1 MKSRCGNSGWYHHV
15 WCILYTNNWSMVCEI
30 PESISVACS
39 PMFTSELRKGGVVTA
54 PVSLTI
60 AEASSGEA
68 VSIGTLVDKL
78 IPSTQMWLF
87 VCFKLCY
94 WSFSRASRGCA
105 SLLCQWVLLHGRL
118 TLMWHSVSVKMT
130 SHLGS
135 KVLYP
140 HQLFLVPTHVVFVTI
155 TILVLIVSS
164 RGMKAVLV
172 LVLDHHG
179 FSRSCVKWWCFCEL
193 KGHGSAFSP
202 SQTVR
207 YLQTPLTLA
216 KKAPF

>member
-1 MKSRCGNSGWYHHV
+1 
-15 WCILYTNNWSMVCEI
+15 MVCEI

-94 WSFSRASRGCA
+94 
-105 SLLCQWVLLHGRL
+105 
-118 TLMWHSVSVKMT
+118 
-130 SHLGS
+130 
-135 KVLYP
+135 
-140 HQLFLVPTHVVFVTI
+140 
-155 TILVLIVSS
+155 
-164 RGMKAVLV
+164 
-172 LVLDHHG
+172 
-179 FSRSCVKWWCFCEL
+179 
-193 KGHGSAFSP
+193 
-202 SQTVR
+202 
-207 YLQTPLTLA
+207 
-216 KKAPF
+216 